1 MRYVGC
7 CMSNV
12 VSCVEAAASAPSYVN
27 EYASVLVRDATIAV
41 VAIDC
46 FPLPAGCRHIIEVAD
61 LQLLVVHGVAPM
73 EMVGDVSVE
82 PKFVP
87 DSVSVAPPLVG
98 PFSALQSVT
107 TGAALPSMC
116 SVDHR

>member
-1 MRYVGC
+1 VRGP
-7 CMSNV
+7 
-12 VSCVEAAASAPSYVN
+12 ASAPSYVN
-27 EYASVLVRDATIAV
+27 EYASVLVRAAIV

-46 FPLPAGCRHIIEVAD
+46 FPLPAGSRHSIEVAD

-87 DSVSVAPPLVG
+87 DSESVAPPVVG
-98 PFSALQSVT
+98 PFGALTCVI
-107 TGAALPSMC
+107 TGAESQ
-116 SVDHR
+116 SRISQ